1 MVCML
6 HLRNTTIRKRALH
19 FVYIWSVP
27 IRFAV
32 VLATPFQVS
41 YCLLLAVSLYSVM
54 IYFSTIQALGEVGK
68 TEPKTNTFTGD
79 VGAFFN

>member
-1 MVCML
+1 MVGL
-6 HLRNTTIRKRALH
+6 YVTLRNTTIRKRALH
-19 FVYIWSVP
+19 FFVYIWSVP

-54 IYFSTIQALGEVGK
+54 IYFSTIQALGEVRK
-68 TEPKTNTFTGD
+68 TEPTTNILL
-79 VGAFFN
+79 VMFFI